1 MVVMGDS
8 DFAANYALGIQGNR
22 DMFLNVMSWLAQ
34 QESMISIRPKDP
46 DDRRLTMT
54 GGQQKAVMWFA
65 LLILPATV
73 FAAGVFTWARR
84 RK

>member
-1 MVVMGDS
+1 
-8 DFAANYALGIQGNR
+8 
-22 DMFLNVMSWLAQ
+22 
-34 QESMISIRPKDP
+34 
-46 DDRRLTMT
+46 
-54 GGQQKAVMWFA
+54 MWFA

>member
-1 MVVMGDS
+1 
-8 DFAANYALGIQGNR
+8 
-22 DMFLNVMSWLAQ
+22 
-34 QESMISIRPKDP
+34 
-46 DDRRLTMT
+46 MT